1 MINNDPWNQLTNRE
15 IEILQLLAQGWSNM
29 QIADSLCITVRTV
42 KFHTS
47 NIYEKINARTR
58 SEAIAWL
65 WMHRE
70 VQVFGDD

>member
-1 MINNDPWNQLTNRE
+1 MVNNELWNQFTNRE
-15 IEILQLLAQGWSNM
+15 IEILQLLAQGWSNR

-47 NIYEKINARTR
+47 NIYEKIRAKSR

-65 WMHRE
+65 WMHRV